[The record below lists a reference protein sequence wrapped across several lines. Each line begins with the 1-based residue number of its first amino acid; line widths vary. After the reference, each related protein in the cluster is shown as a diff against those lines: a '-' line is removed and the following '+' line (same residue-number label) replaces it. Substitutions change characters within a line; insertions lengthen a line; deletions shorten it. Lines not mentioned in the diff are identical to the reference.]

1 MAVIEGEFYKNI
13 TTKRGDPDYL
23 KSCIFETVEK
33 LLINNTDVH
42 KPGMLLGKI
51 QSGKT
56 RAFIGVIA
64 LAFDNDYDIT
74 IILTKGTNALVR
86 QTYERLK
93 KDFYEFYQ
101 ADKVE
106 ICDIMHLPQNYT
118 GYELQKKLIIVVKK
132 ETNNM
137 KRIITALVKTYPDLS
152 QRKLLIID
160 DEADYAS
167 IGFHMNRN
175 EGVIEINKIA
185 EQINDLRGKIAS
197 YDFLQV
203 TATPYSLYLQPDEL
217 RIEQPNRI
225 FKPVRPAFTIL
236 LPTYEGYVGGEYYFE
251 ESQNEDSSAF
261 YIYQS
266 VPRDELDVLRGNRR
280 LGRADRRSFRLEEV
294 LESPRI
300 QILRKALINFIVGVC
315 IRRIQQEKKGE
326 TAKKYSFIIHTE
338 SSRASHSWQE
348 AIIIKIKEL
357 LRQSVSD
364 NQKQELLNSLIRESY
379 SDISRSVKVSKGFL
393 PLFEEVVEKVY
404 WILKE
409 DCLMITKVNSE
420 REAEELLDES
430 GQLRL
435 RTPLNIFIGGQILDR
450 GLTIE
455 NLIGF
460 YYGRRPQKFQQDT
473 VLQHSRM
480 YGNRSKED
488 LAVTRFYTALE
499 IYDAMKRI
507 HELDVALR
515 EAFEKGAQ
523 EAGVVFIHTD
533 PFNRVLPCSP
543 NKILLST
550 TTTLKPFKRLLPI
563 GFQTDYKTNV
573 KSSLEVVDKAIEDLL
588 PSTKKEEPFLINI
601 KIAKFII
608 DNIAS
613 MFSKRGLPWDV
624 KAFKASME
632 YLSENTDEPILK
644 GKVWC
649 LVRTNRNASRLKRDG
664 SYYDAPDTA
673 QTEGAIA
680 KEIAIDIPILMLFKQ
695 NGLKEQ
701 EWMGSPFWWPVL
713 VAPKNTQTVIY
724 SSNLIDV
731 QSDAVSI

>member
-1 MAVIEGEFYKNI
+1 MTVTEREFYKYI
-13 TTKRGDPDYL
+13 TTNRNDPDDL
-23 KSCIFETVEK
+23 KSCILETVEK

-42 KPGMLLGKI
+42 RPGMLLGKI

-56 RAFIGVIA
+56 RAFIGTIA
-64 LAFDNDYDIT
+64 LAFDNGYDIA
-74 IILTKGTNALVR
+74 IILTKGTKILAR

-106 ICDIMHLPQNYT
+106 ICDIMHLPHNYT
-118 GYELQKKLIIVVKK
+118 GYELRKKLIIVVKK

-137 KRIITALVKTYPDLS
+137 RRIITALVETYPDLS

-175 EGVIEINKIA
+175 EGFIEINKIA
-185 EQINDLRGKIAS
+185 EQISDLRGKIAS

-217 RIEQPNRI
+217 ITEQRDRI
-225 FKPVRPAFTIL
+225 FKPIRPTFTIL
-236 LPTYEGYVGGEYYFE
+236 LPIYEGYIGGEYYFG
-251 ESQNEDSSAF
+251 ESQDESSSAF
-261 YIYQS
+261 YIYQP

-300 QILRKALINFIVGVC
+300 QILKKALINFIVGACV
-315 IRRIQQEKKGE
+315 RRIQKEKKGE
-326 TAKKYSFIIHTE
+326 IAKKYSFIIHTE

-348 AIIIKIKEL
+348 EIIIKIKEL
-357 LRQSVSD
+357 LRNSVLNNQ
-364 NQKQELLNSLIRESY
+364 NQKLLNNLIRESY
-379 SDISRSVKVSKGFL
+379 NNISRSVKLTKDFL
-393 PLFEEVVEKVY
+393 PSFEEVTEKVH
-404 WILKE
+404 WILKD
-409 DCLMITKVNSE
+409 DCLMIAKVNSE
-420 REAEELLDES
+420 REAEELLDEG

-435 RTPLNIFIGGQILDR
+435 RAPLNIFIGGQILDR

-460 YYGRRPQKFQQDT
+460 YYGRRPQRFQQDT

-488 LAVTRFYTALE
+488 LAVTRFYTAPE

-507 HELDVALR
+507 YELDSALR

-523 EAGVVFIHTD
+523 EAGVAFIHTD
-533 PFNRVLPCSP
+533 PFNRVTPCSP

-550 TTTLKPFKRLLPI
+550 TTTLKPFKRLLPF
-563 GFQTDYKTNV
+563 GFQTNYKTNI
-573 KSSLEVVDKAIEDLL
+573 KKFLETVDKTIENLL
-588 PSTKKEEPFLINI
+588 PSTNKEEPFLIKI
-601 KIAKFII
+601 DIAKNII
-608 DNIAS
+608 DNIAC
-613 MFSKRGLPWDV
+613 MFSKNGLPWDV

-632 YLSENTDEPILK
+632 YLSENTDEPTMK

-649 LVRTNRNASRLKRDG
+649 LVRTDRNASRLKRDG

-680 KEIAIDIPILMLFKQ
+680 KQTAIDIPMVMFFRE
-695 NGLKEQ
+695 NGLKKQ
-701 EWMGSPFWWPVL
+701 GWMGSPFWWPVL
-713 VAPKNTQTVIY
+713 VAPMNTKTVIY

-731 QSDAVSI
+731 QPEVVSS

>member
-1 MAVIEGEFYKNI
+1 MAVIEREFCKYI
-13 TTKRGDPDYL
+13 TTKRSDSDDL

-33 LLINNTDVH
+33 LLVNNTDVH
-42 KPGMLLGKI
+42 RPGMLLGKI

-64 LAFDNDYDIT
+64 LAFDNGYDIA
-74 IILTKGTNALVR
+74 IILTKGTKVLAR
-86 QTYERLK
+86 QTYERLR

-101 ADKVE
+101 EDKVE
-106 ICDIMHLPQNYT
+106 ICDVMHLPQNYT
-118 GYELQKKLIIVVKK
+118 GYELRKKLIIVVKK

-137 KRIITALVKTYPDLS
+137 RRIITALVETYPDLS
-152 QRKLLIID
+152 QRKLLIVD

-167 IGFHMNRN
+167 IGFHMNRD

-217 RIEQPNRI
+217 INEQRDRI
-225 FKPVRPAFTIL
+225 FKPLRPAFTVL
-236 LPTYEGYVGGEYYFE
+236 LPIYEGYIDGEYYFG
-251 ESQNEDSSAF
+251 ESQDEGSSAF

-266 VPRDELDVLRGNRR
+266 APRDELDVLRGNRR
-280 LGRADRRSFRLEEV
+280 LGRANRRSFKLEEV

-300 QILRKALINFIVGVC
+300 QILRKALINFIVGACV
-315 IRRIQQEKKGE
+315 RRIQQEKQGE
-326 TAKKYSFIIHTE
+326 IVKKYSFIVHTE
-338 SSRASHSWQE
+338 SSRASHAWQE
-348 AIIIKIKEL
+348 EIIIKIKEL
-357 LRQSVSD
+357 LRQSVLN
-364 NQKQELLNSLIRESY
+364 NQSQKLLNNLIRESY
-379 SDISRSVKVSKGFL
+379 SDISRSVKLIKGFL
-393 PLFEEVVEKVY
+393 PSLEEVAEKVR
-404 WILKE
+404 WVLKE

-420 REAEELLDES
+420 RESEDLLDEG

-435 RTPLNIFIGGQILDR
+435 RAPLNIFIGGQILDR

-460 YYGRRPQKFQQDT
+460 YYGRRPQRQQDT

-488 LAVTRFYTALE
+488 LAVTRFYTAPE
-499 IYDAMKRI
+499 IYDVMKRI
-507 HELDVALR
+507 YKFDVALR

-523 EAGVVFIHTD
+523 EAGVAFIHTD
-533 PFNRVLPCSP
+533 DFNRVVPCSP

-550 TTTLKPFKRLLPI
+550 TTTLKPFERLLPI
-563 GFQTDYKTNV
+563 GFQTNYKTNI
-573 KSSLEVVDKAIEDLL
+573 KNFLEAVDKTIEGLL
-588 PSTKKEEPFLINI
+588 HSTKKGEPFLIKI
-601 KIAKFII
+601 DIAKPII
-608 DNIAS
+608 DNIAG
-613 MFSKRGLPWDV
+613 MFSEYGLPWDV

-632 YLSENTDEPILK
+632 YLSENTDEPTMK

-649 LVRTNRNASRLKRDG
+649 LVRTDRNASRLKRDG

-673 QTEGAIA
+673 QTEGVIA
-680 KEIAIDIPILMLFKQ
+680 KQTAIDIPMVMFFRQ

-701 EWMGSPFWWPVL
+701 GWMGSPFWWPVL
-713 VAPKNTQTVIY
+713 VPPKNTKTVIY

-731 QSDAVSI
+731 QPEVEST

>member
-1 MAVIEGEFYKNI
+1 MAVIEREFCKYI
-13 TTKRGDPDYL
+13 TTKRSDSDDL

-33 LLINNTDVH
+33 LLANNTDVH
-42 KPGMLLGKI
+42 RPGMLLGKI

-64 LAFDNDYDIT
+64 LAFDNGYDIA
-74 IILTKGTNALVR
+74 IILTKGTKVLAR
-86 QTYERLK
+86 QTYERLR

-118 GYELQKKLIIVVKK
+118 GYELRKKLIIVVKK

-137 KRIITALVKTYPDLS
+137 RRIITALVETYPDLS

-185 EQINDLRGKIAS
+185 EQINDLRGEIAS

-217 RIEQPNRI
+217 ITEQRDRI
-225 FKPVRPAFTIL
+225 FKPVRPAFTVL
-236 LPTYEGYVGGEYYFE
+236 LPIYEGYIDGEYYFG
-251 ESQNEDSSAF
+251 ESQDKDSSAF

-266 VPRDELDVLRGNRR
+266 VPRDELDVLRGR
-280 LGRADRRSFRLEEV
+280 RADRRSFRLEEV
-294 LESPRI
+294 LESPRT
-300 QILRKALINFIVGVC
+300 QILRKALINFIVGACV
-315 IRRIQQEKKGE
+315 RRIQQEKQGE
-326 TAKKYSFIIHTE
+326 IVNKYSFIVHTE
-338 SSRASHSWQE
+338 SSRVSHAWQE
-348 AIIIKIKEL
+348 EIIIKIKEL
-357 LRQSVSD
+357 LRQSVLN
-364 NQKQELLNSLIRESY
+364 NQSQKLLNNLIRESY
-379 SDISRSVKVSKGFL
+379 SDISRSVKLIKGFL
-393 PLFEEVVEKVY
+393 PSCEEVAEKVR

-420 REAEELLDES
+420 REAEELLDEG

-435 RTPLNIFIGGQILDR
+435 RAPLNIFIGGQILER

-488 LAVTRFYTALE
+488 LAVTRFYTDPA

-507 HELDVALR
+507 YELDIALR

-523 EAGVVFIHTD
+523 EAGVAFIHTD
-533 PFNRVLPCSP
+533 SSNREVPCSP

-550 TTTLKPFKRLLPI
+550 TTILKPFKRLLPI
-563 GFQTDYKTNV
+563 GFQTNYKTNI
-573 KSSLEVVDKAIEDLL
+573 KNFLEAVDKTIEGLL
-588 PSTKKEEPFLINI
+588 PSTKKGEPFLIKI
-601 KIAKFII
+601 DIAKSII
-608 DNIAS
+608 DNIAG
-613 MFSKRGLPWDV
+613 MFRDGLSWDV

-632 YLSENTDEPILK
+632 YLSENTDEPTMK

-649 LVRTNRNASRLKRDG
+649 LVRTDRNASRLKRDY
-664 SYYDAPDTA
+664 SYYDAPDKA
-673 QTEGAIA
+673 QTEGVIA
-680 KEIAIDIPILMLFKQ
+680 KQTAIDIPMVMFFRQ

-701 EWMGSPFWWPVL
+701 GWMGSPFWWPVL
-713 VAPKNTQTVIY
+713 VAPKNTKTVIY

-731 QSDAVSI
+731 QPEVVPA